1 LNQLADFLVDPKN
14 PLRFIGG
21 RVIANVRVGVLEQF
35 MIKYSKGQ
43 TLPIPK
49 IDYES
54 LGRLLRLNQAAARGY
69 MEDRIV
75 DLYKKIEVILPSY
88 LEDFQK
94 SFDPT
99 NGVGMLIPKSTVLS
113 LFYPGLRFRK
123 SVKLIDL
130 NTLSFEELVDRVDN
144 LEQLV
149 RDFHFYKGT
158 VSRKLILEDSF
169 KILRIIMKSRRKGSL
184 SFELTR

>member
-1 LNQLADFLVDPKN
+1 
-14 PLRFIGG
+14 
-21 RVIANVRVGVLEQF
+21 

-88 LEDFQK
+88 IEDFQN
-94 SFDPT
+94 SFDLT
-99 NGVGMLIPKSTVLS
+99 NGVGILIPKNTVLS
-113 LFYPGLRFRK
+113 LFYPDLRYRK

-169 KILRIIMKSRRKGSL
+169 KILRIIMRSRRKGSL